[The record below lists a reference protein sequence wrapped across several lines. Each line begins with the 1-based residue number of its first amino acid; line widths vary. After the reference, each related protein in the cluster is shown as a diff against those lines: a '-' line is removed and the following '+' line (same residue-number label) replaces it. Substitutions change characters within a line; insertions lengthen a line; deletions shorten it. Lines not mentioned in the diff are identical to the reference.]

1 MDILDTKS
9 TKIGYACAFLSAIL
23 FGSIS
28 TLAKPTV
35 ETVSPL
41 LLAALVSFIAAAVLT
56 PLTYKAKFNISKRN
70 LGLILIVSI
79 LGAVIAPSLYF
90 FGLEYTTASDA
101 TILSNSEIIFTV
113 ILALLFF
120 KERLKRTGY
129 FSMALVFI
137 GIILI
142 ATNFE
147 FDNFVLEP
155 NIGNLLIIGT
165 MALWAI
171 DNNISKIITKSV
183 NVARIVQLKSLIS
196 GVILIGLVFLL
207 GISIDIDQEKIPN
220 IILLGTIGFALPMF
234 FFYNAIK
241 RIGAVRTILIF
252 STSAI
257 FGVIYASIF
266 LGEQIREYQVIA
278 MIIMLA
284 GIFIMHRE

>member
-23 FGSIS
+23 FGSIA

-70 LGLILIVSI
+70 FGLILIVSI

-220 IILLGTIGFALPMF
+220 IVLLGTIGFALPMF
-234 FFYNAIK
+234 F
-241 RIGAVRTILIF
+241 L
-252 STSAI
+252 
-257 FGVIYASIF
+257 
-266 LGEQIREYQVIA
+266 
-278 MIIMLA
+278 
-284 GIFIMHRE
+284 